1 MANKYG
7 FSSVNQQLNISSTPD
22 SDLKNQVEIL
32 TQNVIS
38 ARVTDIILDSNYPN
52 FFELGGW
59 NSVGTIYFEP
69 VGGANLDSSTNN
81 IALPLL
87 PYLKNYPLVNE
98 LVLLFSLPDSNI
110 GSNDDTKRY
119 YYLNTI
125 AIWNNQHMNGYPNL
139 LKSSQTQPTENKSY
153 QEIQDG
159 QTRKS
164 TDQEVDYDF
173 NSPLVGGTFAERS
186 NIHPLLSYAGDIIL
200 EGRWGNSIRFGSTV
214 KADSNNWSS
223 NGENGEPITI
233 IRNGQSPESSDE
245 GWVPVVEDINLDLS
259 SIYLTSNQ
267 TLPLNTEIT
276 SFPTLQTPP
285 EAITAYSGS
294 QVILNSDRLVF
305 SSKADSIILNSS
317 KTISLSS
324 IQSMG
329 LYSQEGDIT
338 LQSGKGNI
346 RLGDVNAN
354 QSVILGDNFMKDF
367 SSLLG
372 KLQILCQTLS
382 AEPYLA
388 VSGPA
393 ASSTKTQIS
402 QMLNNIKDYTS
413 KIVKTL

>member
-7 FSSVNQQLNISSTPD
+7 FSSINQQLNISSTPD
-22 SDLKNQVEIL
+22 SNLKNQVEIL
-32 TQNVIS
+32 AQNVIS
-38 ARVTDIILDSNYPN
+38 ARVTDIILDDNYPN

-119 YYLNTI
+119 YYLNSI
-125 AIWNNQHMNGYPNL
+125 ALWNNQHMNGYPNL

-164 TDQEVDYDF
+164 TDQEIDYDF

-214 KADSNNWSS
+214 KVDSNNWSS

-267 TLPLNTEIT
+267 AIPLDTEIT

-285 EAITAYSGS
+285 EVITAYSGS

-324 IQSMG
+324 VQSMG

-367 SSLLG
+367 ASLLG
-372 KLQILCQTLS
+372 KLQMLCQTLS
-382 AEPYLA
+382 AEPKLYL
-388 VSGPA
+388 SGTT

-402 QMLNNIKDYTS
+402 QMLNNINNYTS

>member
-32 TQNVIS
+32 AQNVIS

-267 TLPLNTEIT
+267 TIPLTTEIT

-305 SSKADSIILNSS
+305 SSKADSIILNSF
-317 KTISLSS
+317 KTLSLSS
-324 IQSMG
+324 IHSMG

-402 QMLNNIKDYTS
+402 KMLNNIKDYTS

>member
-32 TQNVIS
+32 AQNVIS

-233 IRNGQSPESSDE
+233 IRNGQYPESSDE